1 MTSAEVMARLLLA
14 VAAAIIVARIVGY
27 GAVRIGQPRV
37 VGEVLAGIML
47 GPSLLGS
54 VWPEAV
60 DYLFPNEVI
69 GGLRAIAQIGLLL
82 FMFLVGVE
90 FNPGL
95 LRGRGR
101 TVAAVELGSLVVPF
115 ALGAVLALWLHPRL
129 APDVD
134 RLPFVLFIGVAMAI
148 TAFPVLVRILQDTGL
163 AGTSVGTVAVA
174 AAALDDVA
182 AWCILAGIVAV
193 ATAAGPGDVLVT
205 GLLAL
210 TFVGVMLLV
219 LRPLLARIGTISLPW
234 AVAIALLAAWSTEQI
249 GVHAVF
255 GAFVAGAIM
264 PEPDADG
271 TQLESQLQVVT
282 TTVLLP
288 VFFVVVGL
296 STRIDQLNS
305 MYLWGITLL
314 VIAVAV
320 TGKMLG
326 AAGAARLV
334 GSSRRDALTL
344 GVLMN
349 TRGLTEIVILTVGL
363 ELSVIDATVFSI
375 GVVMALTT
383 TIMTS
388 PLLRLVSRLDVATE
402 SPRA

>member
-1 MTSAEVMARLLLA
+1 VTSAEVMARLLLA

-47 GPSLLGS
+47 GPSLLGA

-60 DYLFPNEVI
+60 DYLFPSEVL

-134 RLPFVLFIGVAMAI
+134 RLSFVLFIGVAMAI

-205 GLLAL
+205 GLLAVA
-210 TFVGVMLLV
+210 FVGVMLLV
-219 LRPLLARIGTISLPW
+219 VRPLLARIGTISLPW

-264 PEPDADG
+264 PTPDADG
-271 TQLESQLQVVT
+271 AQLESQLQVVT

-334 GSSRRDALTL
+334 GSNRRDALTL